1 MPDVDVLTE
10 TVIARSV
17 ADVAAFVGDP
27 ENAPRWYQNI
37 ASVEWITPRPV
48 QVGTRLAFVAH
59 FLGRRLSNTYEVVE
73 IVPTRRFVMR
83 IAEGP
88 FPMETIYEW
97 EPTSANGTK
106 MRLRNR
112 GTPSG
117 FGVLVAP
124 LLAWAMRRENR
135 KDLRRLKRLLE
146 GA

>member
-1 MPDVDVLTE
+1 
-10 TVIARSV
+10 
-17 ADVAAFVGDP
+17 
-27 ENAPRWYQNI
+27 
-37 ASVEWITPRPV
+37 
-48 QVGTRLAFVAH
+48 
-59 FLGRRLSNTYEVVE
+59 LSYTYEVVE